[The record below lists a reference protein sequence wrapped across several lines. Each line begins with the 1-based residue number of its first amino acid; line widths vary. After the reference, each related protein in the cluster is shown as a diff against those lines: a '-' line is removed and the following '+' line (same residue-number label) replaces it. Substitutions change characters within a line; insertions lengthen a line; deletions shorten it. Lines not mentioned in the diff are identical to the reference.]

1 MGREG
6 KGKRAACKNQ
16 TIPILYF
23 PWCRTEE
30 QLPLSPED
38 APARRRAA
46 SSPSEPPW
54 LWAPSAELSPSWGRG
69 CRPRPSITLMWG
81 PAEPNL
87 LLQPHVSFISHSDF
101 GPRLVLLGNCT
112 FKEIILFIAGI
123 HHTSVWKHQGSL
135 LGHGDSTYGCQKRLC
150 RDAGKNNLLKMT
162 GSLLGPK
169 WQHLNTQYARR

>member
-1 MGREG
+1 MEREG
-6 KGKRAACKNQ
+6 KGKRAAYKNQ

-101 GPRLVLLGNCT
+101 GPRLVLLGN
-112 FKEIILFIAGI
+112 
-123 HHTSVWKHQGSL
+123 SSL
-135 LGHGDSTYGCQKRLC
+135 DFL
-150 RDAGKNNLLKMT
+150 DAFLWYAVTPRFAPLK
-162 GSLLGPK
+162 K
-169 WQHLNTQYARR
+169 